1 MVWFMDV
8 SKLAD
13 IGWTFRVEDHQSSGR
28 LPQKRGV
35 GFSSS
40 QIILLNCFTETPTNG
55 LSYTV
60 CSMVWY
66 HLEHTVHL
74 LDKHAAA
81 TVETVFKTLNCC
93 YSSDV

>member
-1 MVWFMDV
+1 MVWLMDV

-13 IGWTFRVEDHQSSGR
+13 IGWTFRVEDHQSSGL
-28 LPQKRGV
+28 LPLKRGV

-40 QIILLNCFTETPTNG
+40 QIILLNCSTVTSTNG

-60 CSMVWY
+60 VWY
-66 HLEHTVHL
+66 HFEHTVHL
-74 LDKHAAA
+74 LDKHTAA

-93 YSSDV
+93 HSGDV